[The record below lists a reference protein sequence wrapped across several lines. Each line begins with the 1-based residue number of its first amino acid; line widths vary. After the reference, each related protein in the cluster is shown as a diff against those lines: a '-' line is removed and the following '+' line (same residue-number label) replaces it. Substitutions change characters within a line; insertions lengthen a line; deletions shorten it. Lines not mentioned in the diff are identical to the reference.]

1 MNFEQILSAYKSK
14 ACILS
19 VETYPGG
26 GYGNIRIV
34 EGNQGHYDEM
44 ARVMHR
50 PFVPDSPYEQ
60 YLPQNM
66 NFEDF
71 CYRSAI
77 LGQPMHTYI
86 PLPQMGLWLNMFL
99 LPLTSDR
106 ENTGYCV
113 YIYDVTPEAD
123 SGQRADVTAETSA
136 AVLKTCIKLRASNN
150 TREAL
155 REVVGDVRQICDSD
169 HCCILLLDRAG
180 HTCRNIGE
188 SIRPG
193 CGLPSIDWHID
204 NGFYDVAETWDGTIG
219 SSTCVII
226 KDEQDMERLGE
237 INPIWYRSLTSV
249 GVRSVVLFPLKYNGD
264 TLAYMWAV
272 NFNAENTV
280 KIKETL
286 ELTSFFLAAE
296 IANYQLLRRLEELSS
311 IDMLTGIRNRNRMNA
326 MVDDIRSGRITLRTP
341 YAVVFADLNGLK
353 HVNDED
359 GHGEGDRILKQAAAI
374 LSEAFPDS
382 EVYRAGGD
390 EFVVII
396 EGMDEEAAEAKRK
409 QIRERAAEVD
419 GLAFSIGIHIV
430 RGKEDIRAAMSAAD
444 REMYAEKRDYYAR
457 HPDRRTR

>member
-1 MNFEQILSAYKSK
+1 MDFEQILSAYRSK

-34 EGNQGHYDEM
+34 EGNQGHYEEM

-77 LGQPMHTYI
+77 LGQPMHTYV

-123 SGQRADVTAETSA
+123 PGQRADVTAETSV
-136 AVLKTCIKLRASNN
+136 AVLKTCIKLRAANN
-150 TREAL
+150 TREAF
-155 REVVGDVRQICDSD
+155 REVIGDIRQICDSD
-169 HCCILLLDRAG
+169 HCCILLLDRAK
-180 HTCRNIGE
+180 HICRNIGE

-193 CGLPSIDWHID
+193 CGLPSIDWHIET
-204 NGFYDVAETWDGTIG
+204 GFYDVADTWDGTIG
-219 SSTCVII
+219 DSTCVII
-226 KDEQDMERLGE
+226 KDEQDMERLRE

-249 GVRSVVLFPLKYNGD
+249 GVRSVVLFPLQYNGD
-264 TLAYMWAV
+264 TLGYLWAV

-286 ELTSFFLAAE
+286 ELTAFFLAAE
-296 IANYQLLRRLEELSS
+296 LANYQLLRRLEDLSS
-311 IDMLTGIRNRNRMNA
+311 TDMLTGIRNRNRMNA
-326 MVDDIRSGRITLRTP
+326 MVDDIRSGRIVLRTP

-390 EFVVII
+390 EFVAII
-396 EGMDEEAAEAKRK
+396 EGMDEGAAEEKRK
-409 QIRERAAEVD
+409 QIRERAAEID

-430 RGKEDIRAAMSAAD
+430 HGKEDIRAAMSAAD
-444 REMYAEKRDYYAR
+444 REMYAEKRDYYAK